1 MDHNDAIRTSAVE
14 KYLLRDL
21 APELR
26 DEFEEHYFQCEECT
40 SDLRM
45 AALFLEAAKP
55 ELAKMPLEEAPVDR
69 KKVIRFPFFLRP
81 AVLVPAMAAML
92 AVIAFQNAVTVPG
105 LRGEVT
111 ALDRPQL
118 LSSVSLADGSSRGGS
133 IPEVVTRP
141 HQRFVVSVDIPAQDR
156 FSTYLCS
163 LYSPSGKF
171 VWKIT
176 IPASRTT
183 EAVPIEI
190 SPDTTHA
197 GVNTLLI
204 QGIPQSEQDNKP
216 VDLSR
221 DRFLLSI
228 HS

>member
-1 MDHNDAIRTSAVE
+1 MDHNEAIRMSAVE

-21 APELR
+21 SPELR
-26 DEFEEHYFQCEECT
+26 DAFEEHYFQCEECT

-45 AALFLEAAKP
+45 ATLFLEAAKP
-55 ELAKMPLEEAPVDR
+55 ELAKMPQEASADR
-69 KKVIRFPFFLRP
+69 KKILRFPLFLRP

-92 AVIAFQNAVTVPG
+92 AVIAFQNVVTVPG
-105 LRGEVT
+105 LRGEVI
-111 ALDRPQL
+111 ALDQPQL
-118 LSSVSLADGSSRGGS
+118 LSSVSLADGISRGGS

-141 HQRFVVSVDIPAQDR
+141 HQRFVISVDIPAQDR
-156 FSTYLCS
+156 FSSYLCS

-204 QGIPQSEQDNKP
+204 QGLSQSEQDNKP